1 MLIQK
6 YLLHSAEL
14 FPDKDVIIQI
24 NKKTSYSDLLHYAKG
39 IARWLNDEQKI
50 VHGDRVAILMDD
62 PSEYVSAYFGILMA
76 GGIVVAL
83 NTQTSTRTLKYL
95 FNHCQISVLLTHMK
109 YIKYL
114 QELSNSLPTLTS
126 IAISEIKVAFL
137 PVLPFKCFDF
147 KKIISSAHQNS
158 FDNQPFTGATGS
170 DIAQIIYTSGTT
182 GEPKGVMLSHSN
194 LIANTNSIIQYLNL
208 NSNQRHM
215 VVLPFFYAYGNS
227 ILLTHLAIG
236 ATLVVHQSLVY
247 PKVLLDMM
255 AKEKVDGFSGVPST
269 YAILLTNSSI
279 RNYQFPHLKY
289 VTQAGGAM
297 SPKVIQEL
305 KTTLPHVDIYIMY
318 GQTEACARLSYLEP
332 KELIRK
338 MGSIGKAIPGVRLR
352 LLDQKA
358 NPVKIG
364 EMGEIVAQG
373 ENIMAGY
380 WSEPDKTSLVLR
392 KEGLW
397 TGDLA
402 KEDEEG
408 YFYIVGRKNEMIK
421 SGAHR
426 IAPKEIEE
434 ITLEHEAVQEAA
446 VFGVDD
452 AILGESIKAC
462 IVLKE
467 GFSCTKKEI
476 LLHCRKNLPAYK
488 VPHYINFCT
497 QLPKTL
503 SGKVI
508 KNQLKKKS
516 NEMEYC

>member
-1 MLIQK
+1 
-6 YLLHSAEL
+6 
-14 FPDKDVIIQI
+14 
-24 NKKTSYSDLLHYAKG
+24 
-39 IARWLNDEQKI
+39 
-50 VHGDRVAILMDD
+50 
-62 PSEYVSAYFGILMA
+62 
-76 GGIVVAL
+76 
-83 NTQTSTRTLKYL
+83 
-95 FNHCQISVLLTHMK
+95 
-109 YIKYL
+109 
-114 QELSNSLPTLTS
+114 
-126 IAISEIKVAFL
+126 
-137 PVLPFKCFDF
+137 
-147 KKIISSAHQNS
+147 
-158 FDNQPFTGATGS
+158 
-170 DIAQIIYTSGTT
+170 
-182 GEPKGVMLSHSN
+182 
-194 LIANTNSIIQYLNL
+194 
-208 NSNQRHM
+208 
-215 VVLPFFYAYGNS
+215 
-227 ILLTHLAIG
+227 
-236 ATLVVHQSLVY
+236 
-247 PKVLLDMM
+247 
-255 AKEKVDGFSGVPST
+255 
-269 YAILLTNSSI
+269 
-279 RNYQFPHLKY
+279 
-289 VTQAGGAM
+289 
-297 SPKVIQEL
+297 
-305 KTTLPHVDIYIMY
+305 MY